1 MSSSWGNTI
10 KISIFGESHGA
21 AIGVVLDGLPAGI
34 PIDMEDLLSFMD
46 RRRPGKALFATSRK
60 ESDTPHIL
68 SGYYHGQTTGT
79 PLAIVI
85 QNADTH
91 STDYKEMEHIAR
103 PAHADFT
110 GHLRYRGAQD
120 PRGGGHFSG
129 RLTAP
134 FGCSRRDRPA
144 NSSAKRDRYRRAYRL
159 GRRAARSSFLTRLG
173 YMPRLF
179 SLPEKKFFQCWT
191 T

>member
-85 QNADTH
+85 RNADTH

-110 GHLRYRGAQD
+110 GHLR
-120 PRGGGHFSG
+120 
-129 RLTAP
+129 
-134 FGCSRRDRPA
+134 
-144 NSSAKRDRYRRAYRL
+144 
-159 GRRAARSSFLTRLG
+159 
-173 YMPRLF
+173 
-179 SLPEKKFFQCWT
+179 
-191 T
+191 